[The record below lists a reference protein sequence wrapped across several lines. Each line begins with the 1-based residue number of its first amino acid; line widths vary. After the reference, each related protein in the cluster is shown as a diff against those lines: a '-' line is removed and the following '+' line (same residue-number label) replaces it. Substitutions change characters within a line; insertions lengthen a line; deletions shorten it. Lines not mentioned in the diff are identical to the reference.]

1 MNIDKVKEF
10 HQKFGQKVSSS
21 QEWDEKTAKRRY
33 DLIREELDELQEG
46 LLNKDPVEVFD
57 ALLDLEY
64 VVLGSVLEL
73 GFYNKYQEG
82 FDEVHNSNMSKLGED
97 GNPIYREDG
106 KVLKGPNYF
115 EPNLEKILGRG

>member
-33 DLIREELDELQEG
+33 DLIKEELDELQEG
-46 LLNKDPVEVFD
+46 LLNKDPVEVFE

-82 FDEVHNSNMSKLGED
+82 FDEVRNSNMSKLGED